1 MNNNFFDNYY
11 SSQIL
16 YYGREVRP
24 EFSLFLNQSLIPESC
39 RVLDLGCGDG
49 RYAIYLAEKRFLV
62 HSIDLSPVGLS
73 KLALYAEK
81 SGLEIT
87 TQEADLNTETLPDEE
102 YDLIIFATILDHLQ
116 KEGREHLIR
125 EIISALKPGGYFY
138 GDVFTR
144 QDPGYYLQQ
153 GKKTR
158 EKASETAGAIKHYFA
173 PGELQNCFASQEI
186 LEYKEFQEE
195 DLNHGTPH
203 LHGWACILGRK
214 PGSFSQK
221 R

>member
-1 MNNNFFDNYY
+1 MNKNFFDNYY
-11 SSQIL
+11 SSSDL

-24 EFSLFLNQSLIPESC
+24 EFSRFLEQSPIPESC

-49 RYAIYLAEKRFLV
+49 RYAIYLAEKGFRV
-62 HSIDLSPVGLS
+62 HGIDRSPVGLS
-73 KLALYAEK
+73 KLASYAEK
-81 SGLEIT
+81 YGLEIT
-87 TQEADLNTETLPDEE
+87 TEEADLNTKNLPAEE

-116 KEGREHLIR
+116 KEGRDHLIR

-153 GKKTR
+153 KKKPR
-158 EKASETAGAIKHYFA
+158 EGASETAGAIMHYFA
-173 PGELQNCFASQEI
+173 SGELRDCFASQEI
-186 LEYKEFQEE
+186 LEYKEFREE
-195 DLNHGTPH
+195 DLNHGPPH

-214 PGSFSQK
+214 PGGFSQK